1 MSFAF
6 FITKY
11 IVTKYIDRL
20 TKQVTPLYCLL
31 LLSGCFLLATG
42 CSPIL
47 SGKAQSNSRSTR
59 QVQIS
64 PSVDVAVARQDS
76 LKTEIK
82 YVGTTFP
89 LQEVSLRSRI
99 EGQILELN
107 ADIGDRVAK
116 GQILGRI
123 DDSLNTA
130 SVLEAE
136 AELEAL
142 RSEVTSLQAD
152 VSEGLTQVKQAKIVL
167 QQAES
172 DLVRSNYLIEEGA
185 ITRQSS
191 EQAQNDVDNAKQVLE
206 SAQQQIAN
214 RNSSVVAAQRRVAA
228 QEALVAQERQR
239 KSFTI
244 LLSPVTG
251 SVMSRVLEP
260 GDLAQVGD
268 EVLQLGDFSQ
278 IKVQAQISELELS
291 KIRIGQKAQVKLD
304 SLPGQTFTGKVTQIS
319 LAADATARLV
329 PVEVTIPNL
338 DDRIGRGL
346 LARVSFIQR
355 NQASIVIPES
365 AIRASRR
372 QTQEIGDDSVERATI
387 FVLQEEDEQAKVSAR
402 EVKIGDRADSQ
413 VEILSGLTIGEKVVI
428 RSSGNLKDGDRVRR
442 SFLSEP

>member
-355 NQASIVIPES
+355 NQASIVIPKS

>member
-428 RSSGNLKDGDRVRR
+428 RSSGDLKDGDRVRR